1 MFVLAT
7 FMLVFDQ
14 FNRQNPLVALFSS
27 ESSPSSPASDA
38 GNPPRFYPGISRCG
52 SVAGVCSPPSASWAE
67 VSTDLRKGDKTPQ
80 QSLSQKWWQHQ
91 QFQKNWSEIVMKLWT
106 GEVPVQNLWFVPIRK
121 DPDRLSFPSP
131 AWLLEAPFSTF
142 QAVDDQFSS
151 CGLPRFRSD
160 SLEKETL
167 EAKGD
172 VPKKPM
178 ERGWEIPRTKWKF
191 ICEHHRKICENQL

>member
-1 MFVLAT
+1 VTRL
-7 FMLVFDQ
+7 LNKVYRRND
-14 FNRQNPLVALFSS
+14 
-27 ESSPSSPASDA
+27 
-38 GNPPRFYPGISRCG
+38 GNINSFKK
-52 SVAGVCSPPSASWAE
+52 
-67 VSTDLRKGDKTPQ
+67 TDL
-80 QSLSQKWWQHQ
+80 
-91 QFQKNWSEIVMKLWT
+91 KLWGFGLVRCQST
-106 GEVPVQNLWFVPIRK
+106 IFDLFLK

-178 ERGWEIPRTKWKF
+178 ERGWEIPRTK
-191 ICEHHRKICENQL
+191 